1 MMMTMILWI
10 FKLVKNSSNEGK
22 WLYGLFHKNDGYLAP
37 ITMTPYRQEGG
48 IIDVTNEKELARQRL
63 MTLFLLFES
72 QNKAFINGYRPLE
85 LEYCFNQ
92 NYKNDTLKIYK
103 NKVRKN

>member
-1 MMMTMILWI
+1 MDIQTG
-10 FKLVKNSSNEGK
+10 KNSSNEGK